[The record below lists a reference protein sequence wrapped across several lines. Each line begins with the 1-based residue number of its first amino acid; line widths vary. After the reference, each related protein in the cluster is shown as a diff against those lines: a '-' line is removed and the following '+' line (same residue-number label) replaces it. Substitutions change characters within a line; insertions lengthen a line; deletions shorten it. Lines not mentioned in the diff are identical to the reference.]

1 MHKGFLF
8 ALLRAVA
15 PQLAHNRL
23 SPTCFA
29 GLAAWKI
36 EKRQLTRGSQCNP
49 VIWPTAWHC
58 NMKLK
63 VAKQT
68 VRIARR
74 NGRGSLGKCSSNE
87 EVEFKKLIPYYKNIE

>member
-29 GLAAWKI
+29 GLAALEGRK
-36 EKRQLTRGSQCNP
+36 EATNKG
-49 VIWPTAWHC
+49 
-58 NMKLK
+58 
-63 VAKQT
+63 VAM
-68 VRIARR
+68 
-74 NGRGSLGKCSSNE
+74 
-87 EVEFKKLIPYYKNIE
+87 